1 MNPQPESAWR
11 HGLLGPVVALTVW
24 LSAPMAVVA
33 EPESGLPHP
42 TPSEDPRWLDLL
54 PPLTLPL
61 EKPAERAA
69 ATVRPAVSDARV
81 PDATPPAIAAP
92 ALAEPAPWL
101 VETPQAPS
109 ATSMSSGVDDA
120 VSMPETPEET
130 EDAALIDVIETLPI
144 AQTAD
149 NPEPPVEAEQADELT
164 ETSGYRWHVQLLAGR
179 SLERV
184 KEDQR
189 LFVHRYGD
197 LLQGLTLTISQSRY
211 GDARDEFYRLRAI
224 EWANRQAAF
233 DWCNQLRTRGHQC
246 LVTRILRG
254 AD

>member
-1 MNPQPESAWR
+1 MNPQSRPAWR
-11 HGLLGPVVALTVW
+11 RGLPGLIVALTLW
-24 LSAPMAVVA
+24 LSAPMAVAA
-33 EPESGLPHP
+33 EPELTRPRP
-42 TPSEDPRWLDLL
+42 PEDPRWLDLL

-61 EKPAERAA
+61 EKPAARAA
-69 ATVRPAVSDARV
+69 GTVAPAGTDVWV
-81 PDATPPAIAAP
+81 PDAPPATTLP

-101 VETPQAPS
+101 VEIPQIPL
-109 ATSMSSGVDDA
+109 ATSLGPDMDDA
-120 VSMPETPEET
+120 AAMAGIPEET

-144 AQTAD
+144 AQAAD
-149 NPEPPVEAEQADELT
+149 APETPVVTEPSADESI

-224 EWANRQAAF
+224 EWANRQAAVA
-233 DWCNQLRTRGHQC
+233 WCDQLRSHGHQC
-246 LVTRILRG
+246 LVTRILRRAG
-254 AD
+254 